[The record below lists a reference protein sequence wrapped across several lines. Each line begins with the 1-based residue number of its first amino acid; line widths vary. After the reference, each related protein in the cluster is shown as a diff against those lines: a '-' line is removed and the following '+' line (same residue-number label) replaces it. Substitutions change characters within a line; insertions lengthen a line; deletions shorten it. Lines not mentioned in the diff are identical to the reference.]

1 VGAEN
6 PVTSVDLVLRAIL
19 SALARLLPGGHLRH
33 LRLTVSPRTFCA
45 GTATWRPGEQPG
57 QAASTAPVGPV
68 QLRLGVLPPPHR
80 DLLAQYQQ
88 FSVPRRRRAS

>member
-1 VGAEN
+1 MQPSAVRLAPMRGAPMEPDRRECARVGAEN

-57 QAASTAPVGPV
+57 
-68 QLRLGVLPPPHR
+68 
-80 DLLAQYQQ
+80 
-88 FSVPRRRRAS
+88 